1 MLAQLA
7 ALMMT
12 AAAAYTSALARAR
25 VALARPLECRQPPG
39 PTVAVSAHGRCTTRP
54 TSEDTALPWHC
65 GPLSAA
71 AAPRPWWRLPC
82 PTPWFRG
89 PGIPTIAPSGLC
101 LLAGQ
106 TSPAGP
112 KRGLDGAHAAAVGIT
127 RRHHAQQHRQPPTR
141 PPHHGQTTGDTP
153 LRIRS
158 IATAARRTAR
168 ASSSGAVRGWTYAPD
183 SIVAEFISNSAILT
197 TIRPDSVFAIAP
209 HTRPGATEMA
219 DLTAKSAIVVA
230 GRPGKGGTYLE
241 R

>member
-1 MLAQLA
+1 MRGLW
-7 ALMMT
+7 
-12 AAAAYTSALARAR
+12 SAGSL
-25 VALARPLECRQPPG
+25 L
-39 PTVAVSAHGRCTTRP
+39 AHGSGKRPRPDAPPRP
-54 TSEDTALPWHC
+54 TSEDTALHWHC

-89 PGIPTIAPSGLC
+89 PGIPTIAPSGLR

-127 RRHHAQQHRQPPTR
+127 RRHHAQQHREPPTR

-158 IATAARRTAR
+158 SATAARRTAR

-183 SIVAEFISNSAILT
+183 SIVAEFIGEVCHRHHFPALRPSTNPHRSTPFPAENGRVGCKLCHRQRSANQH
-197 TIRPDSVFAIAP
+197 RPDIS
-209 HTRPGATEMA
+209 
-219 DLTAKSAIVVA
+219 
-230 GRPGKGGTYLE
+230 
-241 R
+241 